1 MTDQKQNTE
10 KKFNQN
16 KRRSFNNRKF
26 QRRPAHPPV
35 EISNAPIAL
44 SEQKTAHIPDVAPG
58 VIRIVPLGGV
68 EEIGKNMTAIEIG
81 DDIIVIDAGMEFA
94 KDTTPGIDY
103 VIPNTRY
110 LEERKHKILLLS

>member
-68 EEIGKNMTAIEIG
+68 EEIGKP
-81 DDIIVIDAGMEFA
+81 IVIGN
-94 KDTTPGIDY
+94 TTISGFLIKS
-103 VIPNTRY
+103 VRQ
-110 LEERKHKILLLS
+110 